1 MKNSPKFQLLS
12 VSATA
17 TFLLLFALYLQIME
31 NMAPCPLCILQRYAF
46 AALALCC
53 LAAAFM
59 PSRAQVIATL
69 LGLLSSLSGAGL
81 AIWHLWI
88 RAHPGSSCG
97 IDPLETALNKIFTAK
112 LLPIL
117 FQADGFCSTD
127 YPPMLG
133 ASIPQ
138 WSLAWFL
145 IFAYALGWIF
155 WRRPR

>member
-12 VSATA
+12 LAAASTC
-17 TFLLLFALYLQIME
+17 LLLFALYLQIVE

-46 AALALCC
+46 VALALFCLLAALAPRLRF
-53 LAAAFM
+53 AG
-59 PSRAQVIATL
+59 TL
-69 LGLLSSLSGAGL
+69 LGLLSSLIGAGL

-88 RAHPGSSCG
+88 RAHPGVSCG
-97 IDPLETALNKIFTAK
+97 IDPMETALNKIFTAK

-117 FQADGFCSTD
+117 FQADGFCSTE
-127 YPPMLG
+127 YPPILG

-145 IFAYALGWIF
+145 IFSFVLGWIF